1 MGSFDV
7 ACSASR
13 LTIHPGDPVAY
24 IALEPSKYGY
34 RIKDGNN
41 SLIYPWCYYVPI
53 GLPIF
58 GEYYDYGYLDEFQE
72 NEATKALC
80 DYLECSI
87 DKVVGADG
95 DLPCVGM
102 FVHRKIFDALITGNY
117 DEWGGRQEKTL
128 EAKAEE
134 AYDKWHKMMAA
145 IAAAENEHE
154 RMMAGFSL
162 NAYGARFFGS
172 LEFETIHKVCK
183 PLVEKGIMKKEM
195 VDFRMFMHGMHAC
208 NVFFFPAMNGYQH
221 GNDYASRLIHT
232 KALEIANDNI
242 KESEEERAED
252 E

>member
-24 IALEPSKYGY
+24 IALEPSKYRY
-34 RIKDGNN
+34 QIDAENN
-41 SLIYPWCYYVPI
+41 TLIYPWCYYTPI
-53 GLPIF
+53 GLPIL

-80 DYLECSI
+80 DYLGCSI

-95 DLPCVGM
+95 NLPCVGM
-102 FVHRKIFDALITGNY
+102 FVHRGIYDALVEANY
-117 DEWGGRQEKTL
+117 DEWGGREEKL
-128 EAKAEE
+128 LRAKAEV
-134 AYDKWHKMMAA
+134 AYDKWQQGMKSVEDAEETMKMLTSFQFR
-145 IAAAENEHE
+145 EV
-154 RMMAGFSL
+154 L
-162 NAYGARFFGS
+162 ARFFGPD
-172 LEFETIHKVCK
+172 LEFETISKICA
-183 PLVEKGIMKKEM
+183 PLVKQGVMKKEM
-195 VDFRMFMHGMHAC
+195 VDFKMFMHGMHAC

-221 GNDYASRLIHT
+221 GNDYASRLIYT

-242 KESEEERAED
+242 KQSERERAED